1 MIKGAIFD
9 LDGTLL
15 DSMFLWDSIAED
27 YLRSLD
33 ILPKENLNKA
43 FEGFTMADAA
53 NYYRTHYGVAL
64 SVEEIIDGVNA
75 MIAHKYETEAK
86 LKPGAAE
93 YLLFLR
99 ERGVKICV
107 ATATDRTIVERTLGR
122 LGVLDFFEGI
132 FTCAEVGRGKDKP
145 DIYRAALDIL
155 GTKKEETL
163 VFEDALFALKTAKA
177 DGFFTVGVYDK
188 FEKRQ
193 AELARL
199 ADVYI
204 RDFRDPKLK
213 KII

>member
-15 DSMFLWDSIAED
+15 DSMFIWDSIAED
-27 YLRSLD
+27 YLRSLG
-33 ILPKENLNKA
+33 IEPRENLNKA
-43 FEGFTMADAA
+43 FEGFTMTDAA
-53 NYYRTHYGVAL
+53 NYYRTHYGVTL
-64 SVEEIIDGVNA
+64 TVDEIIDGVGA
-75 MIAHKYETEAK
+75 LIAHKYDTEAK
-86 LKPGAAE
+86 LKPGASE

-99 ERGVKICV
+99 ERGVGMCV
-107 ATATDRTIVERTLGR
+107 ATATDRAIAQKTLER
-122 LGVLDFFEGI
+122 LGALEFLEGI
-132 FTCAEVGRGKDKP
+132 VTCAEVGRGKDKP

-155 GTKKEETL
+155 GTKNEETL

-177 DGFFTVGVYDK
+177 DGFPAVGVYDR

-199 ADVYI
+199 ADVYV

-213 KII
+213 MII